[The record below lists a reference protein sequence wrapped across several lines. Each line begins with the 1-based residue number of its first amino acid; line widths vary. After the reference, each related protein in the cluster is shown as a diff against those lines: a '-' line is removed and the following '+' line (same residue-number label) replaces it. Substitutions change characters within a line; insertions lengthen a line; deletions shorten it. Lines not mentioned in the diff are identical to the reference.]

1 MKTARIITA
10 SLLVSLSLTMH
21 GEVATDTR
29 KEQVEICRAYPIASI
44 NQEAVDTHHQSLV
57 AEFKLNTLA
66 RYGLKSVAGLLVIY
80 GAYQVWLSHKEH
92 NAAHEHAP
100 VVPRIALV
108 RDLSEEVDRLNA
120 HVDAMHSQLYAL
132 NPKWFSWQWIKN
144 GATSIGWSVFN
155 IAMAKGIFD
164 RGEQLVD
171 SVFHTG
177 NLDWYV
183 KTHTRSIETLV
194 ELTEYAHNLDVV
206 GVSAREHAHHKE
218 QVMHATTGFITHMTA
233 VLGFMSYSKSVVL
246 DPQVRLQMHNLME
259 YFRVTCNDFAVSV
272 TYALEHNQ
280 SVTPHIS
287 KMSVEL
293 NRLLMSFMRLEYEQT
308 LA

>member
-1 MKTARIITA
+1 MKTAQITTLVLLA
-10 SLLVSLSLTMH
+10 SFSHAMH
-21 GEVATDTR
+21 GEMATTPC
-29 KEQVEICRAYPIASI
+29 KTAYPIATI
-44 NQEAVDTHHQSLV
+44 NQEAVDKHHQSLV

-92 NAAHEHAP
+92 NAVHEY
-100 VVPRIALV
+100 PRIALV
-108 RDLSEEVDRLNA
+108 GESVSREEFNA
-120 HVDAMHSQLYAL
+120 FVNVI
-132 NPKWFSWQWIKN
+132 NPRRFSWQWIKN
-144 GATSIGWSVFN
+144 EATSIGWSVFN

-194 ELTEYAHNLDVV
+194 ELTEYAHNLDVA

-218 QVMHATTGFITHMTA
+218 QVMHATTGFVTHMTA
-233 VLGFMSYSKSVVL
+233 VLGFMSYRKSVVL
-246 DPQVRLQMHNLME
+246 DPSVRVQMHNLME
-259 YFRVTCNDFAVSV
+259 YFRLTCNDFATSV
-272 TYALEHNQ
+272 AYALEHDQ

-308 LA
+308 LALN